1 MKFIYPYKLFI
12 GEQITDETDESLK
25 RNRVQ
30 DLDKKVKEYNSKQ
43 GEITTFFENPKLT
56 SELREKELKKYLDPR
71 GVFKNDLL
79 KIWWDICNLTHEV
92 KMKEQKISSVESDIQ
107 KKQSQSKSSDV
118 DTKLNYNQIITN
130 LKDISQSHTK
140 DVSDLREKILK
151 LNNEIKEKVQEYK
164 DFSLKTKKEL
174 QSNV

>member
-1 MKFIYPYKLFI
+1 
-12 GEQITDETDESLK
+12 
-25 RNRVQ
+25 
-30 DLDKKVKEYNSKQ
+30 
-43 GEITTFFENPKLT
+43 
-56 SELREKELKKYLDPR
+56 
-71 GVFKNDLL
+71 
-79 KIWWDICNLTHEV
+79 
-92 KMKEQKISSVESDIQ
+92 MKEQKISSVESDIQ

-118 DTKLNYNQIITN
+118 ETKLNYNQIITN

-140 DVSDLREKILK
+140 DVSDLREKIFK